1 MTWQPDGLEK
11 IRLRAHIPEMSDELE
26 IAKLQAEILDQSAA
40 IRIDFLKL
48 VTAPMSLIDRT
59 TMIEDWKS
67 GNSRLLELLR
77 RKWDLEQKAQNG
89 SQAP

>member
-1 MTWQPDGLEK
+1 
-11 IRLRAHIPEMSDELE
+11 MSVDLE

-48 VTAPMSLIDRT
+48 ATAPMSLIDRT

-77 RKWDLEQKAQNG
+77 RKWDIEQGIQRDR
-89 SQAP
+89 QIP

>member
-40 IRIDFLKL
+40 IPNRFSE
-48 VTAPMSLIDRT
+48 ARYRPH
-59 TMIEDWKS
+59 
-67 GNSRLLELLR
+67 EL
-77 RKWDLEQKAQNG
+77 N
-89 SQAP
+89 